1 LTDSTGFIIP
11 PKLYDFLKWIALAV
25 LPFAAALVITLGTLL
40 HWDGA
45 VTTAGV
51 ITAVDTFL
59 GLTLGKS
66 ASNYKK
72 DEPLA
77 VGDLVFGQDEDGNAV
92 MKTVRINKENPVFNV
107 GSKLYLNV
115 VRDQPVEK
123 PSTDPRYNMP

>member
-1 LTDSTGFIIP
+1 MDKTGFIIP

-45 VTTAGV
+45 TTTAGV

-72 DEPLA
+72 DEPQAL
-77 VGDLVFGQDEDGNAV
+77 GDVVFRTNEDGAAEV
-92 MKTVRINKENPVFNV
+92 GKIVINQENPVFQV
-107 GSKLYLNV
+107 GQKLYLNV
-115 VRDQPVEK
+115 KREIDQK
-123 PSTDPRYNMP
+123 